1 MIIILILNFLYIF
14 FYINIIKNYYKNLNI
29 KNNIIFIILK
39 KNLKKC
45 QNIMKLY
52 IFIKEMVEMNIL
64 KKEKNQNKV
73 LHIKLFMLKEEEEV
87 KFIKELKE
95 KEEV

>member
-1 MIIILILNFLYIF
+1 
-14 FYINIIKNYYKNLNI
+14 
-29 KNNIIFIILK
+29 
-39 KNLKKC
+39 
-45 QNIMKLY
+45 MKLY

-87 KFIKELKE
+87 KFIIELKE